1 MGYEVSTPTIFQGVA
16 LNDFSVLS
24 HFDLEHHMHIVKQ
37 ELALLSEELPIY
49 LSNKDCALRVQGDQ
63 VDIFGDVYLYAN
75 RNITKL
81 PETTSFHTD

>member
-1 MGYEVSTPTIFQGVA
+1 MGYEVSTPTISQGVA

-37 ELALLSEELPIY
+37 ELALLSVELPIY

-75 RNITKL
+75 
-81 PETTSFHTD
+81 